1 MLGFYENFPINVQKV
16 MRFATTVSNKT
27 LQRALVEC
35 LEKLNNEN
43 LRLEDVINSFTT
55 GCTVAFEFGIA
66 DGDAFDYLDL
76 EETRKVLGEIRKAPL
91 RIMDFF
97 CAMRYYRE
105 RDGKRFPLKFDYY
118 MLRLI
123 FNTGS
128 VEALIFHERGPRH
141 VPPEDLVNLIIERV
155 NQLFPRNVLKVV

>member
-1 MLGFYENFPINVQKV
+1 MLGFYENFPINVQKAV
-16 MRFATTVSNKT
+16 RLTTTVSNKT
-27 LQRALVEC
+27 LQKTLVQC
-35 LEKLNNEN
+35 LEKLNGEN
-43 LRLEDVINSFTT
+43 LRLEEVTSPSASDRTVI
-55 GCTVAFEFGIA
+55 FEFGIA
-66 DGDAFDYLDL
+66 DGDTFNYLDL
-76 EETRKVLGEIRKAPL
+76 EEKQKVLGEIRRAPL

-97 CAMRYYRE
+97 CAIRYYKE
-105 RDGKRFPLKFDYY
+105 RDGKRSPLKFDYY

-155 NQLFPRNVLKVV
+155 NKFYSRKVLKAV